1 MVTPTTLSDGE
12 HVKHLWWTS
21 IGSFPALS
29 VLVLFAD
36 DGGDATFASTG
47 GAALQAPLYTYP
59 LSDPLAVYPLIGF
72 AHNGAEGYIAKRR
85 VSGGAER
92 YIAKRW
98 GAPAVQEG
106 V

>member
-1 MVTPTTLSDGE
+1 MVDIHWFISNF
-12 HVKHLWWTS
+12 VR
-21 IGSFPALS
+21 
-29 VLVLFAD
+29 LVLFAD

-106 V
+106 A